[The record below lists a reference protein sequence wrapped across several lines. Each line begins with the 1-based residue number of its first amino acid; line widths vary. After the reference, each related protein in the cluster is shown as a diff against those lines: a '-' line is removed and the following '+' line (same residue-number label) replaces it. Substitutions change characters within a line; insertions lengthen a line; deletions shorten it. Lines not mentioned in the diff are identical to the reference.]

1 MFQRHSVLIVE
12 DDAPTR
18 ERLAEAVETQAE
30 LRVVAACS
38 SLAEGVAL
46 VRAHKPEVLLLDL
59 GLPDGSGLDLIRLVS
74 RERLSTEV
82 MVVTVFGD
90 EAHVVAAISAG
101 ATGYLL
107 KDGDASYIGNS
118 IMQLLA
124 GGSPIS
130 AAIARYILHR
140 LQSAPSPGS
149 ETTAESGAVRLTP
162 RETEVLQ
169 LVAKGFSFTEIA
181 DMLGMSIHTVIS
193 HVKHIYSKL
202 SVGSRGEAVFEAVQ
216 LGLIRLDREP
226 CPNLHI

>member
-1 MFQRHSVLIVE
+1 MALPNMCERHSVLIVE

-18 ERLAEAVETQAE
+18 ERLAAAVTAHSE
-30 LRVVAACS
+30 LRVVAACG

-74 RERLSTEV
+74 RERLLTEV

-90 EAHVVAAISAG
+90 ESHVVAAISAG
-101 ATGYLL
+101 ASGYLL
-107 KDGDASYIGNS
+107 KEGDESYIGDS

-124 GGSPIS
+124 GGSPVS
-130 AAIARYILHR
+130 AAIARYLLHR
-140 LQSAPSPGS
+140 LRSAPSPGS
-149 ETTAESGAVRLTP
+149 ETTEESGAVRLTP

-181 DMLGMSIHTVIS
+181 DMLGMSIHTVTS

-202 SVGSRGEAVFEAVQ
+202 SVRSRGEAVFEAVQ
-216 LGLIRLDREP
+216 LGLIRLDKP
-226 CPNLHI
+226 